1 MKKLIVITGVSR
13 GLGRAMTEQ
22 FIQLGHTVI
31 GCATN
36 EQAIT
41 NLQQQFPHPHH
52 FSVVDIASE
61 PQVEA
66 WSKTIFSQYAPPDL
80 IINSAGVVHK
90 LLPLLE
96 IEGSIFDRVIDVNV
110 KGVANIIRH
119 FAPPMVKQNKG
130 VIVNFSARWGRETSA
145 NAAPYC
151 ASKWAIEALTKA
163 FARELP
169 SGMAVVS
176 LSPGR
181 INTDTLEFLYGK
193 EQAARSISPENW
205 ATITVPFLL
214 QIEPRDNGKQLSI
227 PNI

>member
-1 MKKLIVITGVSR
+1 MKKLIVVTGVSR
-13 GLGRAMTEQ
+13 GLGRAMTER

-52 FSVVDIASE
+52 FAAVDIASE
-61 PQVEA
+61 LQVEA
-66 WSKTIFSQYAPPDL
+66 WSKAIFSQYAPPDL

-96 IEGSIFDRVIDVNV
+96 IEGSTFDRIIDVNV
-110 KGVANIIRH
+110 KGVANVIRH
-119 FAPPMVKQNKG
+119 FAPPMVQQNKG
-130 VIVNFSARWGRETSA
+130 VIINFSARWGRDTSA

-163 FARELP
+163 FAQELP

-193 EQAARSISPENW
+193 EEAARYISPQDW
-205 ATITVPFLL
+205 ATIAVPFLL
-214 QIEPRDNGKQLSI
+214 QIEPRDNGKPLSI
-227 PNI
+227 PNV